1 MYHQKWH
8 LQCITRKGISNVSP
22 AEAYHLSPKRI
33 PRTRTSM
40 YHQKWHINIS
50 PEAYQ
55 YIQQKHINTSSRSIS
70 IKPYEEKKTHHI
82 TNRGFTLSSHVIPS
96 HPHHVVTQIPR
107 SLLVKVTQ
115 PSFNGSGGG
124 ASLVC
129 PPSKARQGCQRE
141 PFLQTDDP
149 SGVNLKSQTSSLLLF
164 FLYTFFFSSHSAE
177 NPRARLLSPPPI
189 DLSARPPEQELH
201 TSGGVASAII
211 PRVFQGDI

>member
-1 MYHQKWH
+1 MYHQQKH
-8 LQCITRKGISNVSP
+8 TTYHQSVYPGHAHQCITRSGISI
-22 AEAYHLSPKRI
+22 YH
-33 PRTRTSM
+33 
-40 YHQKWHINIS
+40 
-50 PEAYQ
+50 
-55 YIQQKHINTSSRSIS
+55 QKHINTSSRSIS